1 MRNSFLSKIDLIN
14 AELSNTK
21 LSYRKQ
27 IQYYEEELKQEK
39 YIKELFLRQVTEFQ
53 KMFQVKS

>member
-1 MRNSFLSKIDLIN
+1 MN
-14 AELSNTK
+14 AELNNTK

-39 YIKELFLRQVTEFQ
+39 YIKELFLRQLTEFQ
-53 KMFQVKS
+53 KMFQTKS